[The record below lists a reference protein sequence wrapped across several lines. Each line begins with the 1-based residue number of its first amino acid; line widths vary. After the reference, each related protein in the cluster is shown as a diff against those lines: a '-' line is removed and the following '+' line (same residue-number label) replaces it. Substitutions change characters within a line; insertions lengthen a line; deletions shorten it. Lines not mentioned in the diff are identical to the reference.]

1 MFWRSKTPFSP
12 AYTSISTIV
21 ATSMA
26 QPRVPWSDVVNL
38 CLTSIVRVRV
48 VLCFLVLLC
57 IIVISS
63 SSMPLK
69 GPSTPPQCWLKLLSQ
84 CNIMGG
90 WGRICV
96 IQPPSPALQTF
107 PYKML
112 VCGGQSAFCLV
123 SASKTQAELNL
134 EHGGRC
140 LLRPVKADQ
149 SEQIGLFF
157 EGALKET
164 GTGEGDY
171 RCCSSWQYE
180 KKLCVLWTREHVVDI
195 LNRSANLQSRT
206 IWDP

>member
-1 MFWRSKTPFSP
+1 MFTISQIWWKMLNMFWMFFPEIRSKTPFSP
-12 AYTSISTIV
+12 AYTSISTTV

-26 QPRVPWSDVVNL
+26 QSKVPWSDVVNS
-38 CLTSIVRVRV
+38 CLTSIVQITS
-48 VLCFLVLLC
+48 CFLVLLC

-69 GPSTPPQCWLKLLSQ
+69 GPSTPPQNWLKLWNQ
-84 CNIMGG
+84 CHVMGG

-112 VCGGQSAFCLV
+112 VCGGWSPFCLV

-134 EHGGRC
+134 KHGGRC
-140 LLRPVKADQ
+140 LLRPAKADH

-157 EGALKET
+157 EEALKET
-164 GTGEGDY
+164 GTGE
-171 RCCSSWQYE
+171 
-180 KKLCVLWTREHVVDI
+180 VD
-195 LNRSANLQSRT
+195 
-206 IWDP
+206 